1 MASSLSCNDISQGN
15 ISREVNISLYVCE
28 CARRLVFV
36 PVCTSRSPWNE
47 LSPVSP
53 SHCTQLYTARLF
65 WLWDNEERLQ
75 LCHLCFIKRSHG
87 PSASNLTHTH
97 THTVTG
103 IMAVCYH
110 QMTKTGI
117 TDLITTEVREL
128 HLKVWSLN
136 WMEGFGELRC
146 VLRSCSFS
154 TRSYR
159 LDGEHRSR
167 WADAAQERPE
177 I

>member
-1 MASSLSCNDISQGN
+1 MTSHKETSAGSW
-15 ISREVNISLYVCE
+15 ISLCL
-28 CARRLVFV
+28 CASVHARLCLR
-36 PVCTSRSPWNE
+36 VCTSRSPWDE
-47 LSPVSP
+47 LWPVSP

-75 LCHLCFIKRSHG
+75 LYHLCFIKRSHG

-97 THTVTG
+97 THTRTVTR

-128 HLKVWSLN
+128 RLKIWSLN

-146 VLRSCSFS
+146 VLSSRCFS